1 MKFHKQHVSV
11 VLLKNKGVATLTN
24 LLQQSGRVRKILEDE
39 LIVHSHVCVHRRV
52 TWVSDAVD
60 WFDIDGM
67 LPKYEKGV
75 PRHQ

>member
-1 MKFHKQHVSV
+1 MANIDFSANAAVLRSMPNGTAKTDIILRLVS
-11 VLLKNKGVATLTN
+11 LDTPLSS
-24 LLQQSGRVRKILEDE
+24 QE
-39 LIVHSHVCVHRRV
+39 LAH